1 MKKNILIAALAALM
15 VMPVAAQTPSSQTD
29 NKSKNNTTM
38 SKIYDFKALNNRG
51 QEVDFAQYEGKI
63 LMIVNTASKCG
74 FTPQYDGLEALYQ
87 KYKDQ
92 GLVIIG
98 FPCDQFAHQEP
109 GSNEEI
115 AEFCRLNHGVTF
127 PLMAKTDVNGDNA
140 EPIFEYLKTQA
151 PTEEYNGLKAKAAA
165 KMFKTISKSVK
176 KDSDIKWNFTKF
188 LISRDGAHVLRYAP
202 TTTPDQ
208 IEKDIEEML

>member
-1 MKKNILIAALAALM
+1 MER
-15 VMPVAAQTPSSQTD
+15 
-29 NKSKNNTTM
+29 
-38 SKIYDFKALNNRG
+38 IYDFKTLSSKG
-51 QEVDFAQYEGKI
+51 QEVDFAQFEGKV

-92 GLVIIG
+92 GFVIVG

-127 PLMAKTDVNGDNA
+127 PLMAKTDVNGANA
-140 EPIFEYLKTQA
+140 EPVFEYLKTQA
-151 PTEEYNGLKAKAAA
+151 PTEDYVGLKAKATR
-165 KMFKTISKSVK
+165 KMLKGISKSVE
-176 KDSDIKWNFTKF
+176 KDSDILWNFTKF
-188 LISRDGAHVLRYAP
+188 LVSRDGSTIKRFAP
-202 TTTPDQ
+202 VVTPAEM
-208 IEKDIEEML
+208 EKDIQSML